1 MKCFSVGRLTFLL
14 VVFCLVLL
22 LIPWAN
28 AEKKEGKNIC
38 FRWAFGAMVGPEN
51 DRRLVAI
58 TRDTTLRT
66 GDQLKLLVELKK
78 KCFVYLIY
86 HSGQDDILMLFPY
99 KLEQFFTDYEIS
111 KKYFIPQGNL
121 WFELDENFGLETFY
135 LLASA
140 TRLNELEA
148 LFENHKTEE
157 AIDKQKRVKK
167 ILKQIR
173 KIKKQYRTLT
183 TNAERPVSI
192 GGNVRGV
199 NKDQEILPLDFDAI
213 SAEVSA
219 SNFYSRT
226 FTIEHQ

>member
-1 MKCFSVGRLTFLL
+1 ML
-14 VVFCLVLL
+14 VVLCLLLL
-22 LIPWAN
+22 LIPWVN

-58 TRDTTLRT
+58 ARDTTLKT
-66 GDQLKLLVELKK
+66 GDQLKLLVELRK

-86 HSGQDDILMLFPY
+86 HSGQDDMLMLFPY
-99 KLEQFFTDYEIS
+99 KLEQFSTNYETS

-167 ILKQIR
+167 ILEQIR
-173 KIKKQYRTLT
+173 KIKKQYRKLT

-199 NKDQEILPLDFDAI
+199 TKDQEILPLDFDAI

>member
-121 WFELDENFGLETFY
+121 WFELDENFGVETFY

-173 KIKKQYRTLT
+173 KIKKQYRKLVTEYHPDKIEAKGLPEEFIKFA
-183 TNAERPVSI
+183 NDKFKEIQEAYDNIKKERGI
-192 GGNVRGV
+192 
-199 NKDQEILPLDFDAI
+199 
-213 SAEVSA
+213 
-219 SNFYSRT
+219 
-226 FTIEHQ
+226 